1 MTAPE
6 WVAALGDR
14 DPSVPIGDADQE
26 VSGDEIRHHLKASVL
41 PRLAT
46 EGWILDTSSG
56 YWQTVR
62 PRVGWWGPT
71 EEERQAVY
79 EALLASA
86 RRAAQRAKSFT
97 PKGASTSLLEGL
109 NLSKSFKGRCVV
121 DDVTV
126 RV

>member
-14 DPSVPIGDADQE
+14 DPSEPIGDADQE

-46 EGWILDTSSG
+46 EGWIIDTSAG

-71 EEERQAVY
+71 PEERQSVY
-79 EALLASA
+79 DALLGSA
-86 RRAAQRAKSFT
+86 RRAAQRAKSFIRKRT
-97 PKGASTSLLEGL
+97 KASLLE
-109 NLSKSFKGRCVV
+109 
-121 DDVTV
+121 
-126 RV
+126 